1 MPSKFIDRDLYL
13 LLDGKINNLKSK
25 DIKNS
30 IKTKSFHQFLIPC
43 SYAFEQF
50 KTIINLWVWVKW
62 DDVIHVSSIRKH
74 QYLILCKNKYSDI

>member
-1 MPSKFIDRDLYL
+1 MPSKFIDRDSYL

-50 KTIINLWVWVKW
+50 KTIINL
-62 DDVIHVSSIRKH
+62 
-74 QYLILCKNKYSDI
+74 